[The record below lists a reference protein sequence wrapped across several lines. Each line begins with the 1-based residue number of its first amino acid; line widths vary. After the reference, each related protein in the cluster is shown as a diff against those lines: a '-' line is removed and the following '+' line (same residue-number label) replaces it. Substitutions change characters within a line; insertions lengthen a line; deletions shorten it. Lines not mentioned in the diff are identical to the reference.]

1 MRIQRRVIH
10 GPSKK
15 EVIEIVKKNPNLTA
29 HEIVK
34 QFNCDISRVH
44 HARSELGLA
53 EKRPYKPRG
62 ESRSVS
68 PRVVSVLRTQVEHL
82 TEANIDLARSALRKP
97 DQDDLIAELK
107 GVIKYLERKLEE
119 ANGSSV

>member
-1 MRIQRRVIH
+1 MRQQRRAIH
-10 GPSKK
+10 GPSKR
-15 EVIEIVKKNPNLTA
+15 EVIEIVKANPTMSA
-29 HEIVK
+29 RTIAQ

-53 EKRPYKPRG
+53 EKRPYQPRKKA
-62 ESRSVS
+62 RSVS

-82 TEANIDLARSALRKP
+82 TEANISLAKSAFRKP
-97 DQDDLIAELK
+97 DQDVVIAELRAI
-107 GVIKYLERKLEE
+107 VKYLEHKLEQ

>member
-1 MRIQRRVIH
+1 MRTQRRVIH
-10 GPSKK
+10 GPSKQ

-29 HEIVK
+29 HEVVK

-53 EKRPYKPRG
+53 ERRAYKPRG
-62 ESRSVS
+62 KSRSVS

-82 TEANIDLARSALRKP
+82 TEANISLAKSVS
-97 DQDDLIAELK
+97 QDDKDEVIAGLRA
-107 GVIKYLERKLEE
+107 IITYLEMKLEK
-119 ANGSSV
+119 ANGSSI

>member
-97 DQDDLIAELK
+97 DHDDLIAELK

>member
-1 MRIQRRVIH
+1 MRKQRRVIH
-10 GPSKK
+10 GPSKQ
-15 EVIEIVKKNPNLTA
+15 EVIEIIKKNPNLTA
-29 HEIVK
+29 HEVVK

-62 ESRSVS
+62 KSRSVS

-82 TEANIDLARSALRKP
+82 TEANISLAKSNIK
-97 DQDDLIAELK
+97 DNQDVVIAELRAI
-107 GVIKYLERKLEE
+107 IKYLEHKLEQ

>member
-1 MRIQRRVIH
+1 MRTQRRAIH

-44 HARSELGLA
+44 HARSELGMA
-53 EKRPYKPRG
+53 EKRPYKSRG
-62 ESRSVS
+62 KSRSVS

-97 DQDDLIAELK
+97 DQDDLIAELR

>member
-1 MRIQRRVIH
+1 MRKQRRVIH
-10 GPSKK
+10 GPSKQ
-15 EVIEIVKKNPNLTA
+15 EVIEIVKTNPNLTA
-29 HEIVK
+29 YEIVK

-53 EKRPYKPRG
+53 EKRPFKPRG
-62 ESRSVS
+62 KSRSVS

-82 TEANIDLARSALRKP
+82 TEANISLAKSNIK
-97 DQDDLIAELK
+97 DNQDVVIAELRAI
-107 GVIKYLERKLEE
+107 IKYLEHKLEQ

>member
-1 MRIQRRVIH
+1 MRQQRRAIH
-10 GPSKK
+10 GPSKQ
-15 EVIEIVKKNPNLTA
+15 EVLDIVKQNPQLTA

-53 EKRPYKPRG
+53 EKRLYQPRKKA
-62 ESRSVS
+62 SAVS
-68 PRVVSVLRTQVEHL
+68 PRIVSVLRTQVEHL
-82 TEANIDLARSALRKP
+82 TEANISLAKSAA
-97 DQDDLIAELK
+97 QDDKDEVIAGLHA
-107 GVIKYLERKLEE
+107 IITYLEIKLER

>member
-1 MRIQRRVIH
+1 MRKQRRVIH
-10 GPSKK
+10 GPSKQ
-15 EVIEIVKKNPNLTA
+15 EIIEIVKNNPNLTA
-29 HEIVK
+29 QEVVK

-53 EKRPYKPRG
+53 EKRPYQPRKKAK
-62 ESRSVS
+62 SVS

-82 TEANIDLARSALRKP
+82 TDANIELARSAFKKNH
-97 DQDDLIAELK
+97 QDDLIAELQ
-107 GVIKYLERKLEE
+107 GVIKYLEKKLEQ

>member
-1 MRIQRRVIH
+1 MRKQRRVIH
-10 GPSKK
+10 GPSKQ
-15 EVIEIVKKNPNLTA
+15 EVIEIIKKNPNLTA
-29 HEIVK
+29 QEIVK

-53 EKRPYKPRG
+53 EKRPYQPRKKAK
-62 ESRSVS
+62 SVS

-82 TEANIDLARSALRKP
+82 TDANIELAKSAFKKNH
-97 DQDDLIAELK
+97 QGDLIAELQ
-107 GVIKYLERKLEE
+107 GVIKYLEKKLEQ

>member
-1 MRIQRRVIH
+1 MRKQRRVIH
-10 GPSKK
+10 GPSKQ
-15 EVIEIVKKNPNLTA
+15 EVIEIIKKNPNLTA
-29 HEIVK
+29 HEVVK

-53 EKRPYKPRG
+53 EKRPYKSRG
-62 ESRSVS
+62 KSRSVS

-82 TEANIDLARSALRKP
+82 TEANISLAKSNIK
-97 DQDDLIAELK
+97 DNQDVVIAELRAI
-107 GVIKYLERKLEE
+107 IKYLEHKLEQ

>member
-1 MRIQRRVIH
+1 MRTQRRVIH

-15 EVIEIVKKNPNLTA
+15 EVLEIVKKNPNLTA

-53 EKRPYKPRG
+53 ERRPYRPRG
-62 ESRSVS
+62 KSKSVS

-82 TEANIDLARSALRKP
+82 TEANIDLAKTAFKNSH
-97 DQDDLIAELK
+97 QDDLIAELR

-119 ANGSSV
+119 TSGSSV

>member
-1 MRIQRRVIH
+1 MRTQRRVIH
-10 GPSKK
+10 GPSKQ
-15 EVIEIVKKNPNLTA
+15 EVIEIVKKNPHLTA
-29 HEIVK
+29 HEVVK

-53 EKRPYKPRG
+53 ERRAYKPRG
-62 ESRSVS
+62 KSRSVS

-97 DQDDLIAELK
+97 DQDDLIAELR

>member
-1 MRIQRRVIH
+1 MRTQRRVIH
-10 GPSKK
+10 GPSKQ
-15 EVIEIVKKNPNLTA
+15 EVIEIVKKNPKLTA

-53 EKRPYKPRG
+53 EKRPYKSRG
-62 ESRSVS
+62 KSRSVS

-82 TEANIDLARSALRKP
+82 TEANIELAKSTFKNQH
-97 DQDDLIAELK
+97 QDDLIAELK